1 MKTVQWH
8 SGNAPARPECLSKP
22 NSRCDF
28 GFAAR
33 RQQKENLMTID
44 AIRSVAIRCQPRIA
58 DALDRLTS
66 SEPSTSARIDAEADF
81 RAAMAGFAAAETVAP
96 GNVPEPYPVGAYWVA
111 WDRNQGLWHVLDSD
125 GNARSWDASQEVV
138 ERHALEATVRLKAGV
153 ADCSVCG
160 QPMTPGGAAVSK
172 PTPQGWVRCAPADA
186 GARHD
191 DCIAKPTPQLQNQ
204 QQGSSAPDLNREQVL
219 AWIREHGLA
228 GADLQAVD
236 LNGAYLR
243 NADLTRA
250 DLGDARLPYAN
261 LSDADL
267 TGADFAGAIFDSAQL
282 QYADLS
288 RAELDD
294 GTLTYEEMAHFLAA
308 LHHAADAD
316 MRPPPAGETQ

>member
-1 MKTVQWH
+1 M
-8 SGNAPARPECLSKP
+8 R
-22 NSRCDF
+22 
-28 GFAAR
+28 
-33 RQQKENLMTID
+33 ID
-44 AIRSVAIRCQPRIA
+44 AIRSVAIRCQPRIS
-58 DALDRLTS
+58 DALHRFAG
-66 SEPSTSARIDAEADF
+66 SEPSSSARIDAASDLD
-81 RAAMAGFAAAETVAP
+81 AAIAGFAAAMIVAQ
-96 GNVPEPYPVGAYWVA
+96 GNVPEPYPVGAYSVA
-111 WDRNQGLWHVLDSD
+111 WDRNRGLWQVLDSE

-138 ERHALEATVRLKAGV
+138 ERQALEATERLKAGV
-153 ADCSVCG
+153 ADCPVSE
-160 QPMTPGGAAVSK
+160 QLMPPGGAAVAK
-172 PTPQGWVRCAPADA
+172 PAPQGWVRCAPADA

-191 DCIAKPTPQLQNQ
+191 DCVAKPTPQLQNQ
-204 QQGSSAPDLNREQVL
+204 QQGSSAPDLNRDQVL

-236 LNGAYLR
+236 LNGAYLLG
-243 NADLTRA
+243 ADLTRA
-250 DLGDARLPYAN
+250 NLGDARLPYAN